1 MVLGLQHIAYH
12 VPEGVVSNTVLC
24 ERHGFEEAFIR
35 DKLGIAQRHIAA
47 ADESTGDLAVTAA
60 QKLLAETGVAPG
72 DIDCLVVVTQTPDYT
87 LPHTAALVQQRLGLP
102 RDVATFDISL
112 GCSGYVYGLA
122 TVLAFMEAQGMEHG
136 LLITAEEYS
145 RLMDEGDRA
154 TAPLFGDGAAATLLG
169 PRPRYRLGKAAFG
182 TDGAGAP
189 SLIARGTGSRTEP
202 RQPLY
207 MDGRAIFNFMMT
219 RVPENV
225 AACLERNGLAQD
237 DIDLWVFHQASRYL
251 LTTLAK
257 RMGLDPAKVAIELAD
272 VGNTTSST
280 IPIALARTA
289 FAADPAPARVLICGF
304 GVGLSWGSVVL
315 ERAGA

>member
-12 VPEGVVSNTVLC
+12 VPEGVVSNAALC
-24 ERHGFEEAFIR
+24 QRHGFEEAFIR

-47 ADESTGDLAVTAA
+47 ADESTGDLAVVAA
-60 QKLLAETGVAPG
+60 EKALAEGGVG
-72 DIDCLVVVTQTPDYT
+72 RDDIECLVVVTQTPDYT
-87 LPHTAALVQQRLGLP
+87 LPHTAALVQERLGLHQG
-102 RDVATFDISL
+102 VASFDISL

-122 TVLAFMEAQGMEHG
+122 TVLAFMEAQGMRHG

-145 RLMDEGDRA
+145 RLMDEADRA

-169 PRPRYRLGKAAFG
+169 PEPRYRLGKAAFG
-182 TDGAGAP
+182 TDGSGAS
-189 SLIARGTGSRTEP
+189 SLIARGTGSRAGP
-202 RQPLY
+202 RRPLF

-225 AACLERNGLAQD
+225 ADCLARNGLEQEQ
-237 DIDLWVFHQASRYL
+237 IDLWVFHQASGYL

-257 RMGLDPAKVAIELAD
+257 RMNLDPGKLAIELAD

-289 FAADPAPARVLICGF
+289 FAADPAPERVLICGF
-304 GVGLSWGSVVL
+304 GVGLSWASVVL
-315 ERAGA
+315 ERDRH